1 MSQIIVAHK
10 IIGAHE
16 VHDIFG
22 GIAVWKGEQA
32 PPSHVAMFDREE
44 RQMNKKISY
53 LELLKMVK
61 SGKQPEDV
69 YYLGTKF
76 HYERGR
82 YSAPCGTTILSLGQ
96 MITCS
101 FTEHGIVDAE
111 PIIYECEVLDE
122 AEKKYLRA
130 VIAPFRKRVRYIKK
144 LRGFSGKEYIQMY
157 IAQKGA
163 GENRL
168 FFDISALPNFEAGT
182 MYKGMEVGK
191 EYTIEDLNL

>member
-1 MSQIIVAHK
+1 
-10 IIGAHE
+10 
-16 VHDIFG
+16 
-22 GIAVWKGEQA
+22 
-32 PPSHVAMFDREE
+32 
-44 RQMNKKISY
+44 MNKKISY
-53 LELLKMVK
+53 LELLRMVK
-61 SGKQPEDV
+61 AGKQPEDV

-101 FTEHGIVDAE
+101 FTEHGIVDAT
-111 PIIYECEVLDE
+111 PIMYECEVLDE

-144 LRGFSGKEYIQMY
+144 LRGLFGKEFIQMNV
-157 IAQKGA
+157 AQKGA

-168 FFDISALPNFEAGT
+168 LFDTSSFPYFDAGA
-182 MYKGMEVGK
+182 MYKGMEVGR

>member
-1 MSQIIVAHK
+1 
-10 IIGAHE
+10 
-16 VHDIFG
+16 
-22 GIAVWKGEQA
+22 
-32 PPSHVAMFDREE
+32 
-44 RQMNKKISY
+44 MNKKISY

-82 YSAPCGTTILSLGQ
+82 YSAPCGTAILSLGQ

-101 FTEHGIVDAE
+101 FTEHGLVDAV
-111 PIIYECEVLDE
+111 PIMYECEVLDE

-130 VIAPFRKRVRYIKK
+130 VIAPFRKRVKHIKK
-144 LRGFSGKEYIQMY
+144 MRGLFDKEFIRMTV
-157 IAQKGA
+157 AQEGPD
-163 GENRL
+163 GNSL
-168 FFDISALPNFEAGT
+168 PYDMFPYDMSSFPYFDAGT
-182 MYKGMEVGK
+182 MYKGMEIGK